1 MEIETIILLAILVI
15 GTIVMNKEIIHMDW
29 GDSTNK
35 ETTKTK

>member
-1 MEIETIILLAILVI
+1 MELETIILLGILLI

-29 GDSTNK
+29 GDSAKK